1 MTPDQV
7 GGIAS
12 TEVCDIS
19 CVMCHF
25 NGPLAPRKSATITP
39 EEGIAFMR
47 AIPKT
52 LLWFAATGEF
62 FMDPNA
68 LVHLRNAVALGHQP
82 AILTNG
88 QSFTTELIDELL
100 RIGVRMIRFSVD
112 AYDPETYKKIRRGG
126 ELSKITAA
134 CRYLRTRKRDYPDL
148 RVEVNNVLFHKTFH
162 DQDRFIAFWTGLVD
176 AVNFNAEYYDTFRF
190 RNTFVDPGERVDC
203 HLQLYLLPT
212 GQMAPCCAV
221 MVHQHT
227 HNLDWLP
234 HIRDTEPATALD
246 MFQQM
251 YDSPGSPLAS
261 LCKDCEW
268 WILWKKDQAGNSPYF
283 KTVEI
288 DSGAASWPRE
298 GELVEVTGHL
308 QLNNVSLCN
317 GASREGDV
325 LTTPQG
331 QWWYAALLPLPD
343 DGSDVQPLFISLEAD
358 VEQGA
363 IGIALLGADGSTF
376 AGHEVVGRA
385 ASSQPVIF
393 HLTAHTASA
402 VRSLVIRNVS
412 SAGRSRMRLRAAH
425 TYRLKQA
432 SSPDLVSIKAAS

>member
-1 MTPDQV
+1 LKSDQV

-39 EEGIAFMR
+39 EEAVAFMR
-47 AIPKT
+47 AIPEG

-82 AILTNG
+82 AILSNG
-88 QSFTTELIDELL
+88 QSFNPDLIDELL

-112 AYDPETYKKIRRGG
+112 AYDPATYRKIRRGG
-126 ELSKITAA
+126 ELSKITDA

-162 DQDRFIAFWTGLVD
+162 EQDRFIAFWTGLVD

-190 RNTFVDPGERVDC
+190 RNTFFDPGERVDC

-212 GQMAPCCAV
+212 GQMAPCCAM

-234 HIRDTEPATALD
+234 HIRDTEPAAALD
-246 MFQQM
+246 ILQKM
-251 YDSPGSPLAS
+251 YDNPASQLAS
-261 LCKDCEW
+261 LCRDCEW
-268 WILWKKDQAGNSPYF
+268 WILWKRDAAGNSPYF
-283 KTVEI
+283 KAVQIDTGDGGWPPAVELAEMEAYLTPNRL
-288 DSGAASWPRE
+288 SVCTGAV
-298 GELVEVTGHL
+298 LK
-308 QLNNVSLCN
+308 
-317 GASREGDV
+317 GAT
-325 LTTPQG
+325 LTTPAG
-331 QWWYAALLPLPD
+331 QWWYAALLPLPPAA
-343 DGSDVQPLFISLEAD
+343 SQSQPLFIRLDAD
-358 VEQGA
+358 VEDGA
-363 IGIALLGADGSTF
+363 VGMALVEADGSTF
-376 AGHEVVGRA
+376 SGSEVVRRA
-385 ASSQPVIF
+385 TSQTVTF
-393 HLTAHTASA
+393 HLTAHTGSGA
-402 VRSLVIRNVS
+402 RSIVIRNVS
-412 SAGRSRMRLRAAH
+412 PDGPSTLRLRGIQA
-425 TYRLKQA
+425 YRLRSA
-432 SSPDLVSIKAAS
+432 ADPDLISIQSTS

>member
-1 MTPDQV
+1 
-7 GGIAS
+7 
-12 TEVCDIS
+12 
-19 CVMCHF
+19 
-25 NGPLAPRKSATITP
+25 
-39 EEGIAFMR
+39 MR

-88 QSFTTELIDELL
+88 QSFTSELIDELL
-100 RIGVRMIRFSVD
+100 RIGVRLIRFSVD
-112 AYDPETYKKIRRGG
+112 AFDPDTYRKIRRGG
-126 ELSKITAA
+126 ELSKITNA
-134 CRYLRTRKRDYPDL
+134 CRYLRSRKRDYPDL

-221 MVHQHT
+221 IVHQHT

-234 HIRDTEPATALD
+234 HIRDTKPAAALD
-246 MFQQM
+246 MFQEM
-251 YDSPGSPLAS
+251 YDSQGSPLAS

-268 WILWKKDQAGNSPYF
+268 WILWKRDQAGNSPYF

-288 DSGAASWPRE
+288 DSGAASWPGE
-298 GELVEVTGHL
+298 GDLVEAPGYLEWNRH
-308 QLNNVSLCN
+308 SICE
-317 GASREGDV
+317 GAFHHGST
-325 LTTPQG
+325 LTTPPG
-331 QWWYAALLPLPD
+331 QWWYAALLPLPGD
-343 DGSDVQPLFISLEAD
+343 ASESAPLFIRVEAD

-363 IGIALLGADGSTF
+363 IGMALLEADGSTF
-376 AGHEVVGRA
+376 ASREVVCR
-385 ASSQPVIF
+385 ASSLQPVTF
-393 HLTAHTASA
+393 HLAVPAGSSA
-402 VRSLVIRNVS
+402 PSVVIRNIS
-412 SAGRSRMRLRAAH
+412 PAGRSTMRIRRMRA
-425 TYRLKQA
+425 YRLKRTPQ
-432 SSPDLVSIKAAS
+432 PDLVSITAAS